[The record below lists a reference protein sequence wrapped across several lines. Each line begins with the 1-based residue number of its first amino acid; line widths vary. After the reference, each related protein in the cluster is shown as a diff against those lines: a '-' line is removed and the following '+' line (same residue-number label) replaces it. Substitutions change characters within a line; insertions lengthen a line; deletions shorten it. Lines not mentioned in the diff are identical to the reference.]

1 MKDQVQIEQL
11 STDKQLILRELE
23 SWKIR
28 AIKSEERVKEV
39 ETDIKGLFLEN
50 ERLNTVI
57 VGLHKELENLQLSL
71 GIKQDKGTREQDPI
85 FFERE

>member
-71 GIKQDKGTREQDPI
+71 GDKG
-85 FFERE
+85 